1 MIVKNSDAKR
11 RQFKGISLDVL
22 VVGDKSMV
30 TRMNYKAGD
39 VVPVHSHPHEQCG
52 YVVSGK
58 ARLMFGGQEEVLE
71 AGDSYYIPGGMPHGM
86 HALEDGHIVDFFVP
100 LREDYL

>member
-1 MIVKNSDAKR
+1 MIIKNREARKR
-11 RQFKGISLDVL
+11 EFKGICLDVL
-22 VVGDKSMV
+22 AVGEKSMV

-52 YVVSGK
+52 YVVAGR
-58 ARLMFGGQEEVLE
+58 ARLTCGDQEDLLE
-71 AGDSYYIPGGMPHGM
+71 PGDSYYIPGGMPHGL

-100 LREDYL
+100 IREDYL